1 MGKRQIQSLLKKK
14 TNQQQKQ
21 KTTTTTSITKKQSR
35 RRHLPGR
42 KSFEGFGGQY
52 PDPEAISLP
61 VRRRHFRRRQFR
73 RRHFRRRHIRF
84 SQTTPMY
91 RGGVCDAI
99 ASGFSVDAK
108 SRSSSSSSSSSLS
121 SNNAFF
127 TSP

>member
-21 KTTTTTSITKKQSR
+21 KTTTTTLITKKQSR

-42 KSFEGFGGQY
+42 KSFEGFGGQH

-61 VRRRHFRRRQFR
+61 IGRRDFR
-73 RRHFRRRHIRF
+73 RRHYRRRHIRF
-84 SQTTPMY
+84 SHTTPMY

-99 ASGFSVDAK
+99 TSGFSAIAK
-108 SRSSSSSSSSSLS
+108 SR
-121 SNNAFF
+121 
-127 TSP
+127 

>member
-14 TNQQQKQ
+14 TNQQNQQ
-21 KTTTTTSITKKQSR
+21 KTTTTILITKKQSR

-42 KSFEGFGGQY
+42 KSFEGFGGQH

-61 VRRRHFRRRQFR
+61 VR